1 VTNNEDQGL
10 TKRIEDHNRRSMRY
24 DLSPEDMA
32 DLKRLLD
39 KYEELMDL
47 AQRRDEI
54 DVAMKV
60 HERLKL
66 IIRSIV
72 VGTPIIAAIWQLVD
86 RLHK

>member
-1 VTNNEDQGL
+1 VTNNEDQAL

-24 DLSPEDMA
+24 DLSPEDIA

-39 KYEELMDL
+39 KYDELMDL
-47 AQRRDEI
+47 AHRHDEI
-54 DVAMKV
+54 DVAIKV
-60 HERLKL
+60 HERAKW
-66 IIRSIV
+66 IIRVIA